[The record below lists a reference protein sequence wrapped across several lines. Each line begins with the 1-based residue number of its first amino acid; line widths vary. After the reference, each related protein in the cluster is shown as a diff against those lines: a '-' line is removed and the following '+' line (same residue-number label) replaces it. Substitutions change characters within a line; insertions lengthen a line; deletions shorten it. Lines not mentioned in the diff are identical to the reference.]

1 MKKEARKLNLN
12 RETLAPMQQ
21 QELET
26 VNGGVTPATVT
37 TSSAAC
43 ISAASAVGSAIVHT
57 VGMAFE
63 TRWCGG
69 GKR

>member
-21 QELET
+21 QELQH
-26 VNGGVTPATVT
+26 VNGGVTPATTVT

-63 TRWCGG
+63 SRWCGG
-69 GKR
+69 KK